1 MKSPV
6 PRSFRLAVLGALFTA
21 LAALPVGAQ
30 TTVKITDEVVRPEA
44 HRIGIHYSG
53 GNYWDSPVE
62 KRPLEMNFEGTLYR
76 MGVAIDGLEGN
87 KAFTT
92 TLAAHT
98 DKRRNPFLDIF
109 KGATYHVLSGPDQ
122 WKTGKVLDIVQE
134 EFTNPNNGQKQTYP
148 ALVLDEPFAML
159 PRSGWHS
166 NGLLLEQRLDE
177 GTLGRLSI
185 FKWQAKTP
193 NKDFQGYNVTE
204 SVELVQGDTA
214 PETFGNS
221 ALLLRG
227 SQGRQAF
234 TAQLQ
239 WVAPYPPRWR
249 VSVWAKARAG
259 KAELTIDLAGLAKK
273 TFPLTTEWARY
284 EADFDVRANARL
296 SVDFAV
302 TGGDALIDDT
312 TAEILGDKNP
322 TGFRDVLVDLLREH
336 RPGVMR
342 LLHNTGGS
350 AENIIKPAL
359 QAYSTSGSTYGAS
372 YHRKP
377 GHHEFFALCDAVG
390 ADAWA
395 NLPGTLTRE
404 DMKFYLEWIA
414 GPITTPGGAL
424 RAKLGR
430 TAPWTDTLRHVYV
443 EIGNEIITF
452 GGTGYSGPDYW
463 RELIATGKASP
474 WDNKRIS
481 FMVDQQPSLSEGFKK
496 TPNAD
501 LLNVHNYNVAPSMFA
516 DEVQRYLNT
525 DELLA
530 KYILASPYWL
540 WTQSPGLAR
549 GKPHG
554 AVEIAAKNNLDIVV
568 YEGGNYHTTHGDA
581 PVELRNKY
589 FTGALGGLSM
599 ANNMLWIH
607 KNMRVTA
614 QNQFNL
620 FGFEFT
626 GHGAFGD
633 GSKVRLWGQ
642 VLEPLDPAKRR
653 HRPAYLGVSLANRLI
668 YGQLVATAHEGAD
681 PTFHS
686 TGLFDSRARNA
697 AQYEKIKDKP
707 VTVENVPVLYS
718 YAFRDGA
725 RRSLILV
732 SYDLKE
738 TRRIRVALPAGA
750 KPHAGLARTWTLE
763 NDGMWANNEPES
775 ATPGVRI
782 VAGRRDDFGD
792 GAEIALPPLT
802 MVGIEWYETAEA
814 AASAEAR

>member
-1 MKSPV
+1 MS
-6 PRSFRLAVLGALFTA
+6 L
-21 LAALPVGAQ
+21 GAQ
-30 TTVKITDEVVRPEA
+30 TTVRVTDEVVRPEA

-92 TLAAHT
+92 TLAPHT
-98 DKRRNPFLDIF
+98 EKRRSAFLEIF

-122 WKTGKVLDIVQE
+122 WKTGKIVDVVQE
-134 EFTNPNNGQKQTYP
+134 EFTNPNNGKTEIFP
-148 ALVLDEPFAML
+148 AFIIDEPFAML

-166 NGLLLEQRLDE
+166 NGLLLETRLDE

-185 FKWQAKTP
+185 FKWQRDTP
-193 NKDFQGYNVTE
+193 LGDFQGYNVTAAA
-204 SVELVQGDTA
+204 ELVQGDTA
-214 PETFGNS
+214 PETFGQS

-227 SQGRQAF
+227 SEGRQAF

-239 WVAPYPPRWR
+239 WVPPFPPRWR
-249 VSVWAKARAG
+249 VAVWARARAG
-259 KAELTIDLAGLAKK
+259 QPELTIDLAGLDKK
-273 TFPLTTEWARY
+273 SFKLGTEWARY
-284 EADFDVRANARL
+284 EAEFEIAAKDRL
-296 SVDFAV
+296 SVDFAI

-322 TGFRDVLVDLLREH
+322 TVFRDVLVDMLREH

-359 QAYSTSGSTYGAS
+359 QAYSTSGSTYGAA

-377 GHHEFFALCDAVG
+377 GHHEFFALCEAVG

-404 DMKFYLEWIA
+404 DMQFYLEWIA
-414 GPITTPGGAL
+414 GPTNTPGGAL
-424 RAKLGR
+424 RARLGR
-430 TAPWTDTLRHVYV
+430 ERPWTETLRHVYV

-474 WDNKRIS
+474 WDNERIS
-481 FMVDQQPSLSEGFKK
+481 FMVDQQPSLSENFKK
-496 TPNAD
+496 APNAD

-516 DEVQRYLNT
+516 DEVQRYLHT

-530 KYILASPYWL
+530 KYILAAPYWL

-549 GKPHG
+549 GRPFG
-554 AVEIAAKNNLDIVV
+554 AVDVADKNNLDIVV

-581 PVELRNKY
+581 PIELRNRY

-653 HRPAYLGVSLANRLI
+653 YRPAYLGVGMANRLI
-668 YGQLVATAHEGAD
+668 YGQLVATRHEGAD
-681 PTFHS
+681 PTFSS

-697 AQYEKIKDKP
+697 AAYEKIKDKP
-707 VTVENVPVLYS
+707 VTVDNVPVLYS

-732 SYDLKE
+732 SYDLAE
-738 TRRIRVALPAGA
+738 THRIKVALPEGSS
-750 KPHAGLARTWTLE
+750 PHGGLARTWTLE
-763 NDGMWANNEPES
+763 HDGMWANNEPES
-775 ATPGVRI
+775 PTPGVR
-782 VAGRRDDFGD
+782 VVTGRRDDFAD
-792 GAEIALPPLT
+792 GVEIALPPLT
-802 MVGIEWYETAEA
+802 MIGFEWYDSAEA
-814 AASAEAR
+814 AEAGAER